1 VAVKVA
7 SEQPIYLH
15 ADLLCARSTYFRTA
29 LQGGFSEGKGQTVEV
44 PWESNQQN
52 CVLFLSWLG
61 SMNNSG
67 NDFTSDCM
75 LLFLHCCAY
84 FQVTEEYWTL
94 VQKRISLP
102 SSYDSL
108 AETTRAIWIRQAV
121 PFQVM
126 EKLVESVVDKT
137 QRLIFIFAWFNEKS
151 ATSAREKQELE
162 TCYDFFLMRKL
173 ATAALNPS
181 VPQLQVP
188 VALNPNVQ
196 QLPGTRP
203 TMQPQNQPYNP
214 PQSMGSQMQQG
225 MAPQMQQG
233 MAPRM
238 NPGPVFTPTI
248 SVSALNTVLSRF
260 PIAANSLESAWLL
273 ELVQK
278 HFNAGYR

>member
-1 VAVKVA
+1 MQGIVVVKVA
-7 SEQPIYLH
+7 SEQPLYMS

-29 LQGGFSEGKGQTVEV
+29 LQGGFSEGKGQTVNV

-67 NDFTSDCM
+67 SDFTSDCM

-126 EKLVESVVDKT
+126 EKLVESVADNT

-151 ATSAREKQELE
+151 TTSTRENK
-162 TCYDFFLMRKL
+162 
-173 ATAALNPS
+173 S
-181 VPQLQVP
+181 
-188 VALNPNVQ
+188 
-196 QLPGTRP
+196 
-203 TMQPQNQPYNP
+203 
-214 PQSMGSQMQQG
+214 
-225 MAPQMQQG
+225 
-233 MAPRM
+233 
-238 NPGPVFTPTI
+238 
-248 SVSALNTVLSRF
+248 
-260 PIAANSLESAWLL
+260 
-273 ELVQK
+273 
-278 HFNAGYR
+278 